1 MMDDRQFNEAA
12 NDVASL
18 MAALTA
24 KWWRHSHI
32 LATALADSLITL
44 CALASKNPENSL
56 AELAERIKNGD
67 HAQIKL
73 RHFGHKLGIVE
84 PIEEE
89 KDERPRDEP
98 RYPTGVQEGPQG

>member
-1 MMDDRQFNEAA
+1 
-12 NDVASL
+12 
-18 MAALTA
+18 
-24 KWWRHSHI
+24 
-32 LATALADSLITL
+32 
-44 CALASKNPENSL
+44 LASKNPENSL

-89 KDERPRDEP
+89 KNERPRDEP